1 MDMKGLGS
9 RRCIEVV
16 PSGRGCQNL
25 EVEGMD
31 FCLKHMPDELLAEAE
46 EVTGV
51 RRCRHEAGCREYA
64 EPETD
69 PPACRKHKPEKI
81 AKGKIIALHAG
92 MGERATEIVAM
103 HAHELENPPPLNDPY
118 GELMAITAEMRTWKD
133 ILRRK
138 VAGLTRY
145 GYQAKAGEQMQT
157 DVLLYT
163 QAMRDV
169 AQVLLAVGRL
179 NIDARLIGI
188 RQQTAASL
196 ERALDLAF
204 EEADVPLDKRQQAR
218 ETFRRNLK
226 VVA

>member
-1 MDMKGLGS
+1 VVDMKGLGS
-9 RRCIEVV
+9 AKCIEVV
-16 PSGRGCQNL
+16 PSGRGCQYF
-25 EVEGMD
+25 EVEGMG
-31 FCLKHMPDELLAEAE
+31 FCLKHMPDEMLEEAE

-51 RRCRHEAGCREYA
+51 KRCRQCRDYA
-64 EPETD
+64 ELATD
-69 PPACRKHKPEKI
+69 PPACKKHRPEKL
-81 AKGKIIALHAG
+81 A
-92 MGERATEIVAM
+92 RAAVVAITSKMPDRANEIVTM
-103 HAHELENPPPLNDPY
+103 HAAELENPPPLNDPY

-163 QAMRDV
+163 QAMRDL

-204 EEADVPLDKRQQAR
+204 EEAEVPLEKRQQAR